1 MKYEIKHYM
10 KYEIKNQPFTVLTL
24 YMNQGEGI
32 KCQSGAMAWMSP
44 GIQME
49 TKTGGI
55 GGMFKKALVGE
66 SLALN
71 HYTASQAGE
80 LTLAKHC
87 PGDIMV
93 FNIGET
99 PIIAQKTSFLA
110 ATEGVN
116 MDIYL
121 QQKSAAGF
129 FGGEGFLMQK
139 YSGSGY
145 AWLEI
150 DGSVQERELAA
161 GEKLIVDSGYVAAME
176 ATCSMEI
183 QSVKGFTNVLLGGE
197 GLFNTVVTGP
207 GKVWLQTM
215 PINAL
220 AMNLYAYMPHPSN

>member
-1 MKYEIKHYM
+1 M

-24 YMNQGEGI
+24 HMEQGEGI

-44 GIQME
+44 GIRME
-49 TKTGGI
+49 TRTGGL

-71 HYTASQAGE
+71 HYTAAQAGE

-87 PGDIMV
+87 PGDILV
-93 FNIGET
+93 FNIGQT

-121 QQKSAAGF
+121 QHRAGAGF
-129 FGGEGFLMQK
+129 FGGEGFLMQN

-145 AWLEI
+145 VWLEV
-150 DGSVQERELAA
+150 DGAVQERELAA
-161 GEKLIVDSGYVAAME
+161 GESLIVDSGYVAAME
-176 ATCSMEI
+176 ASCSMDI
-183 QSVKGFTNVLLGGE
+183 QTVKGFTNVILGGE

-207 GKVWLQTM
+207 GRIWLQTM

-220 AMNLYAYMPHPSN
+220 AMSLYAYMPHPSN

>member
-1 MKYEIKHYM
+1 M

-24 YMNQGEGI
+24 HMEQGESI

-49 TKTGGI
+49 TKTGGL

-71 HYTASQAGE
+71 HYTAAQAGE

-93 FNIGET
+93 FNIGQT

-110 ATEGVN
+110 ATQGVN

-121 QQKSAAGF
+121 QQRASAGF

-176 ATCSMEI
+176 ASCSMEI
-183 QSVKGFTNVLLGGE
+183 QTVKGLTNVLLGGE
-197 GLFNTVVTGP
+197 GLFNTVVNGP
-207 GKVWLQTM
+207 GRVWLQTM

>member
-1 MKYEIKHYM
+1 MKYEITK
-10 KYEIKNQPFTVLTL
+10 QPFTILRLQMET
-24 YMNQGEGI
+24 GESI

-44 GIQME
+44 TIQME
-49 TKTGGI
+49 TKTGGL
-55 GGMFKKALVGE
+55 GGMFKKMLVGE

-71 HYTASQAGE
+71 HYYADGQGE
-80 LTLAKHC
+80 LVLAKHS
-87 PGDIMV
+87 PGDIIA

-110 ATEGVN
+110 ATENVN

-121 QQKSAAGF
+121 HEKAGVGF
-129 FGGEGFLMQK
+129 FGGEGFIMQK

-150 DGSVQERELAA
+150 DGAVDVRELAA
-161 GEKLIVDSGYVAAME
+161 GESLVIDSGYVAAME
-176 ATCSMEI
+176 GTCTMSI
-183 QSVKGFTNVLLGGE
+183 QRIKGFTNVVMGGE

-215 PINAL
+215 PISSL
-220 AMNLYAYMPHPSN
+220 AMSLYAYMPHPSSN

>member
-1 MKYEIKHYM
+1 M

-24 YMNQGEGI
+24 HMEQGEAI

-49 TKTGGI
+49 TKTGGL

-71 HYTASQAGE
+71 HYTAVQAGE
-80 LTLAKHC
+80 LTLAKHS

-93 FNIGET
+93 FNISET
-99 PIIAQKTSFLA
+99 PIIAQKTAFLA
-110 ATEGVN
+110 STEGVN

-121 QQKSAAGF
+121 QQRASAGF

-139 YSGSGY
+139 YTGSGY

-150 DGSVQERELAA
+150 DGAVQQRELAA
-161 GEKLIVDSGYVAAME
+161 GEQLIVDSGYVAAME
-176 ATCSMEI
+176 ATCKMDI
-183 QSVKGFTNVLLGGE
+183 QTVKGFTNIGLGGE

>member
-1 MKYEIKHYM
+1 MKYEITK
-10 KYEIKNQPFTVLTL
+10 QPFTILRLQMET
-24 YMNQGEGI
+24 GESI

-44 GIQME
+44 TIQME
-49 TKTGGI
+49 TKTGGL
-55 GGMFKKALVGE
+55 GGMFKKMLVGE

-71 HYTASQAGE
+71 HYYADGQGE
-80 LTLAKHC
+80 LVLAKHS
-87 PGDIMV
+87 PGDIIA

-110 ATEGVN
+110 STENVN

-121 QQKSAAGF
+121 HEKAGVGF
-129 FGGEGFLMQK
+129 FGGEGFIMQK

-150 DGSVQERELAA
+150 DGAVDVRELAA
-161 GEKLIVDSGYVAAME
+161 GESLVIDSGYVAAME
-176 ATCSMEI
+176 GTCTMSI
-183 QSVKGFTNVLLGGE
+183 QRIKGFTNVVMGGE

-215 PINAL
+215 PISSL
-220 AMNLYAYMPHPSN
+220 AMSLYAYMPHPSSN

>member
-1 MKYEIKHYM
+1 M

-49 TKTGGI
+49 TRTGGL

-71 HYTASQAGE
+71 HYTAAQAGE

-110 ATEGVN
+110 ATENVN

-121 QQKSAAGF
+121 QQRAATGF
-129 FGGEGFLMQK
+129 FGGEGFLMQR

-183 QSVKGFTNVLLGGE
+183 QTVKGFTNVLLGGE